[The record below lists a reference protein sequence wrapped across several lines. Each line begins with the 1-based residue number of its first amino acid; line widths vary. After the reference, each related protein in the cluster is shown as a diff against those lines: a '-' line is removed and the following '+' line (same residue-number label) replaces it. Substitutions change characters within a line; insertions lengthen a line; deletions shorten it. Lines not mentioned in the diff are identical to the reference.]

1 MNSAFVYFLLFYL
14 LRRLSYHYIYYDDVR
29 RAYVAGFSM
38 LMLIGSVI
46 GSRVAGIY
54 ADRFI
59 VLLTD
64 V

>member
-1 MNSAFVYFLLFYL
+1 MNSAFIYILIFLA
-14 LRRLSYHYIYYDDVR
+14 STTITIIYYDDDVR

-46 GSRVAGIY
+46 GNRVAGIY
-54 ADRFI
+54 TDRFI
-59 VLLTD
+59 VILAG